1 MDAGL
6 NIRQQATMVHCVFC
20 PINCSMDGQTNLACR
35 RFVSQKLTAERS
47 NEHRQQVWAKPG
59 TDTMLRCSS
68 SPISYSNLMA
78 VWTTA
83 KAPGPSMSAAHVP
96 FDCLRAVLGSAG
108 PPVQG
113 LASVLRTRVLV
124 VPVAAQ
130 TLARPP
136 AAPAQPCSAGVAARL
151 ASTLPPIAGHDA
163 QMAGWL
169 GTSAV

>member
-1 MDAGL
+1 
-6 NIRQQATMVHCVFC
+6 
-20 PINCSMDGQTNLACR
+20 
-35 RFVSQKLTAERS
+35 
-47 NEHRQQVWAKPG
+47 
-59 TDTMLRCSS
+59 MLRCSS
-68 SPISYSNLMA
+68 SPISYNNLMA

-96 FDCLRAVLGSAG
+96 LDCLRAVLGSAG
-108 PPVQG
+108 PPVQD
-113 LASVLRTRVLV
+113 LASVLRTRVLI
-124 VPVAAQ
+124 VPIAAQ

-136 AAPAQPCSAGVAARL
+136 AAPAQPLSAGAARL